1 MKYKWIF
8 LFLFLTLLPL
18 LSLRDYTVG
27 NELRYLSIADEAM
40 REGTFFAF
48 TNHGVSYA
56 DKPPLYFWIIMLGK
70 WLFGEHYMW
79 FISLFSFIPAGI
91 ITCIMDRWC
100 AKELADSYRTTG
112 VLMMMSC
119 GLFLALILILRMDM
133 LMCMF
138 ITLALYIFYRML
150 KSEGNKQVNAVLFP
164 LFIFLALFTKG
175 PIGFLVPLLSTFV
188 FLLLTKRFRTIGK
201 YWGWKTWTI
210 LLLCCAGWFGAAY
223 AEGGQEYMHNM
234 LFHQTIDRAV
244 NSFRHDGPFYH
255 YCLTIWYA
263 MLPWSFLLASV
274 LIISALKKP
283 KYTELQKFF
292 LTIIGTTFVLLSSIS
307 SKVDVYM
314 LPMFPFIVYLA
325 LMFLPEVSRNRWV
338 MLSLALPASIFVL
351 AFPAYMVVSRMET
364 MAFAIQPL
372 FYVAAGLLSLTG
384 ILALYI
390 LYKKEQT
397 LLAIRT
403 LVYGLFVAAFIGSWD
418 IPKINGE
425 IGYRELCT
433 KAKELARIHQTSD
446 YYVWKLRRP
455 ENMDVYLQQDIIITT
470 PEAVAQS
477 GDRQAL
483 FLVPAKELSHLP
495 DYFAEK
501 ETYQIGRRYAIIVL
515 KD

>member
-48 TNHGVSYA
+48 TNHGVFYA

-372 FYVAAGLLSLTG
+372 FYVAAFS
-384 ILALYI
+384 
-390 LYKKEQT
+390 
-397 LLAIRT
+397 R
-403 LVYGLFVAAFIGSWD
+403 
-418 IPKINGE
+418 
-425 IGYRELCT
+425 
-433 KAKELARIHQTSD
+433 
-446 YYVWKLRRP
+446 
-455 ENMDVYLQQDIIITT
+455 
-470 PEAVAQS
+470 
-477 GDRQAL
+477 
-483 FLVPAKELSHLP
+483 
-495 DYFAEK
+495 
-501 ETYQIGRRYAIIVL
+501 
-515 KD
+515 

>member
-48 TNHGVSYA
+48 TNHGVFYA

-338 MLSLALPASIFVL
+338 MLSLVLPASIFVL

-372 FYVAAGLLSLTG
+372 FYVAAFS
-384 ILALYI
+384 
-390 LYKKEQT
+390 
-397 LLAIRT
+397 R
-403 LVYGLFVAAFIGSWD
+403 
-418 IPKINGE
+418 
-425 IGYRELCT
+425 
-433 KAKELARIHQTSD
+433 
-446 YYVWKLRRP
+446 
-455 ENMDVYLQQDIIITT
+455 
-470 PEAVAQS
+470 
-477 GDRQAL
+477 
-483 FLVPAKELSHLP
+483 
-495 DYFAEK
+495 
-501 ETYQIGRRYAIIVL
+501 
-515 KD
+515 

>member
-48 TNHGVSYA
+48 TNHGVFYA

-210 LLLCCAGWFGAAY
+210 LLFCCAGWFGAAY

-418 IPKINGE
+418 IPKINGK

-433 KAKELARIHQTSD
+433 KAKELARVHQTSD